1 MATYMFAHI
10 NWNSTG
16 ATAVFYFL
24 RSNTKTVPSEAD
36 APTWKFIY
44 VYILYMFICLYMFI

>member
-44 VYILYMFICLYMFI
+44 VYMFICFYHRQVI